1 VTGTD
6 TAVLPLATRGPD
18 VTEIVVAGGG
28 LAGLVAA
35 RHLAD
40 EGLAVTLFERD
51 DRLGGRVHSEHR
63 NGFTFDRGFQV
74 VFSSYPA
81 VVAELDREALSLRPF
96 APGATLARPGRR
108 TTVADPFADPVAG
121 VETLFNR
128 DITVGDKLRVLRLRW
143 ELLRASA
150 EELLDNDGQT
160 IDSYLAARGFSE
172 RFRERFAA
180 PFYGGITLD
189 RSLSSAR
196 AIFEYTFKML
206 VQGTAAVPAA
216 GMGAI
221 PDQLATRARAS
232 GVTVETDSPIERVTP
247 ERHGGVTVE
256 TPAETVDADAV
267 VVATDPG
274 SARELTGCDRIPT
287 TGRGCVTQYFSLPE
301 HQRLDTGNRLLLNA
315 GDGRP
320 NQVAVLSAAAPEY
333 APDGSHLLSATFL
346 GEQSADDERLA
357 AEVAESLAAWYP
369 EHSVA
374 GLELLRTDRV
384 EFAQFTQPPGFRANL
399 PDVDEPAGQVYL
411 AGDYTE
417 WSAIQGAMES
427 GRRAAQ
433 SIVSSRP

>member
-1 VTGTD
+1 MTD
-6 TAVLPLATRGPD
+6 V
-18 VTEIVVAGGG
+18 IVAGGG

-40 EGLAVTLFERD
+40 EGVAVTLFERD
-51 DRLGGRVHSEHR
+51 DRLGGRVRSDHR
-63 NGFTFDRGFQV
+63 DGFTFDRGFQV

-96 APGATLARPGRR
+96 APGATLARPGQR
-108 TTVADPFADPVAG
+108 TTVADPFADLLAG

-128 DITVGDKLRVLRLRW
+128 DITIRDKLRVLRLRW

-150 EELLDNDGQT
+150 KELLDNDGQT
-160 IDSYLAARGFSE
+160 IESYLEARGFSE

-206 VQGTAAVPAA
+206 AQGAAAIPAA

-221 PDQLATRARAS
+221 PDQLAARARAS
-232 GVTVETDSPIERVTP
+232 GVTVETGTP
-247 ERHGGVTVE
+247 VESVRAEGQGEGVTVE
-256 TPAETVDADAV
+256 TSAETVDADAA
-267 VVATDPG
+267 VVATDPE
-274 SARELTGCDRIPT
+274 SARELTGCERIPT
-287 TGRGCVTQYFSLPE
+287 ASRGCVTQYFSLPE
-301 HQRLDTGNRLLLNA
+301 RQRLDTGNRLLLNV
-315 GDGRP
+315 GDSRP

-384 EFAQFTQPPGFRANL
+384 EFAQFAQPPGFRAEL
-399 PDVDEPAGQVYL
+399 PDVDEPTGQLYL

-433 SIVSSRP
+433 SVVSSQP

>member
-1 VTGTD
+1 MTD
-6 TAVLPLATRGPD
+6 V
-18 VTEIVVAGGG
+18 IVAGGG

-40 EGLAVTLFERD
+40 EGVAVTLFERD
-51 DRLGGRVHSEHR
+51 DRLGGRVRSDHR
-63 NGFTFDRGFQV
+63 GGFTFDRGFQV

-96 APGATLARPGRR
+96 APGATLARPGQR
-108 TTVADPFADPVAG
+108 TTVADPFADLLAG

-128 DITVGDKLRVLRLRW
+128 DITIRDKLRVLRLRW

-150 EELLDNDGQT
+150 KELLDNDGQT
-160 IDSYLAARGFSE
+160 IESYLEARGFSE

-206 VQGTAAVPAA
+206 AQGAAAIPAA

-221 PDQLATRARAS
+221 PDQLAARARAS
-232 GVTVETDSPIERVTP
+232 GVTVETGTP
-247 ERHGGVTVE
+247 VESVRAEGQGEGVTVE
-256 TPAETVDADAV
+256 TSAETVDADAA
-267 VVATDPG
+267 VVATDPE
-274 SARELTGCDRIPT
+274 SARKLTGCERIPT
-287 TGRGCVTQYFSLPE
+287 ASRGCVTQYFSLPE
-301 HQRLDTGNRLLLNA
+301 RQRLDTGNRLLLNV
-315 GDGRP
+315 GDSRP

-384 EFAQFTQPPGFRANL
+384 EFAQFAQPPGFRAEL
-399 PDVDEPAGQVYL
+399 PDVDEPTGQLYL

-433 SIVSSRP
+433 SVVSSQP

>member
-1 VTGTD
+1 MTD
-6 TAVLPLATRGPD
+6 V
-18 VTEIVVAGGG
+18 VVAGGG

-51 DRLGGRVHSEHR
+51 DRLGGRVHSDHQ

-108 TTVADPFADPVAG
+108 TTVADPFADLVAG
-121 VETLFNR
+121 VRTLFNR
-128 DITVGDKLRVLRLRW
+128 DITVGDKLRVLRLRQ

-160 IDSYLAARGFSE
+160 IESYLEARGFSE

-189 RSLSSAR
+189 RSLSSSR
-196 AIFEYTFKML
+196 AVFEYTFKML
-206 VQGTAAVPAA
+206 AQGTAAVPAA

-221 PDQLATRARAS
+221 PDQLAARAQTS
-232 GVTVETDSPIERVTP
+232 GVTVETGTPVESVTP
-247 ERHGGVTVE
+247 ERQERGVTVE
-256 TPAETVDADAV
+256 TPAETVGADAA
-267 VVATDPG
+267 VVATDPE
-274 SARELTGCDRIPT
+274 SARELTGCERIPT
-287 TGRGCVTQYFSLPE
+287 AGRGCVTQYFSLPE
-301 HQRLDTGNRLLLNA
+301 HQQLDTGNRLLLNA
-315 GDGRP
+315 ADGRP

-346 GEQSADDERLA
+346 GEQSADNGSLA

-374 GLELLRTDRV
+374 GLELLRTDRI
-384 EFAQFTQPPGFRANL
+384 EFAQFSQPPGFRSDL

-427 GRRAAQ
+427 GQRAAR
-433 SIVSSRP
+433 SVVETRSPPD